1 MNLSKALSPL
11 CRSAATSYSGS
22 MAPEALL
29 TFLMTG
35 AVDADV
41 GVLLRYAI
49 EELPAPLWAKALA
62 DYDLNLRASMMKHI
76 ADYAVTQR
84 LYLTPEMREWLSVE

>member
-1 MNLSKALSPL
+1 
-11 CRSAATSYSGS
+11 

-35 AVDADV
+35 AVDDEIE
-41 GVLLRYAI
+41 VLLRYAI
-49 EELPAPLWAKALA
+49 EELPAPLWAKAIS
-62 DYDLNLRASMMKHI
+62 DYDSNLRASMMKNI

-84 LYLTPEMREWLSVE
+84 LYLTAEMREWLSVE